1 MDMMQKYPRISDMI
15 EPAQR
20 RLPKFVHAYLAAGTG
35 TGQAMCKN
43 EQAFSEIDLTPRF
56 LRGTCCPG
64 YQLRA
69 IWPTLCGA
77 FWYRPCRPAIS
88 YLAKG

>member
-35 TGQAMCKN
+35 TGQAMCKMN
-43 EQAFSEIDLTPRF
+43 
-56 LRGTCCPG
+56 
-64 YQLRA
+64 
-69 IWPTLCGA
+69 
-77 FWYRPCRPAIS
+77 RPFQ
-88 YLAKG
+88 K